1 MSNFILFLP
10 KNSKEVKKIPATD
23 YEEEKTLQDLIE
35 KHPELLPLSS
45 GRIAT
50 LAREYPIAGGS
61 IDLLCMDNEAKI
73 YIVET
78 KLQKN
83 SDRRQAI
90 AQLIDYGA
98 QLGKE
103 SFEDF
108 QAKISERTSK
118 SLEELLKEFGEESP
132 PDVEAIRKSLRE
144 KNFVLILAMDLFE
157 HALKDAIN
165 YLNVDNEMDMFGIEL
180 HMHPIGD
187 QGPVFVP
194 EIIPPPEMPSWKP
207 VSRLPVTKEEVVR
220 NYKNKGLESE
230 IKYIL
235 KVFENAE
242 EKWHGV
248 AQEKSTPV
256 YVVLDVSNRQIQ
268 VYLNKD
274 ATKDHGVWVY
284 NPSLYEK
291 VFELGKRLGMNVK
304 MSERPVA
311 KIIIFNGEEGIRK
324 LSSAMEQLIS
334 GLVEIST

>member
-1 MSNFILFLP
+1 MFLP
-10 KNSKEVKKIPATD
+10 KNSNKVEKIPATD
-23 YEEEKTLQDLIE
+23 YEEEKTLQDLVE

-45 GRIAT
+45 GRIIT
-50 LAREYPIAGGS
+50 LVREYPIAGGS
-61 IDLLCMDNEAKI
+61 IDLLCVDDEAKI

-108 QAKISERTSK
+108 QAKVSEGTRK

-132 PDVEAIRKSLRE
+132 PDADTIRKSLQE
-144 KNFVLILAMDLFE
+144 KDFVLILAMDRFE
-157 HALKDAIN
+157 PALKDAIN
-165 YLNVDNEMDMFGIEL
+165 YLRLDNEMNVFGIEL
-180 HMHPIGD
+180 PMHPIE
-187 QGPVFVP
+187 GPGQAFVP
-194 EIIPPPEMPSWKP
+194 EIIPPPEIPSLKR
-207 VSRLPVTKEEVVR
+207 VSRPPVTREEVVR
-220 NYKNKGLESE
+220 NYAEEGLESE
-230 IKYIL
+230 IKRIL
-235 KVFENAE
+235 EVFENAVQR
-242 EKWHGV
+242 WHGA

-256 YVVLDVSNRQIQ
+256 YVVLDINSRQIQ

-291 VFELGKRLGMNVK
+291 VFGLGKRLGMNVK
-304 MSERPVA
+304 LSERPVA
-311 KIIIFNGEEGIRK
+311 KIIIFNGQEGIRK
-324 LSSAMEQLIS
+324 LSKVTEELVS
-334 GLVEIST
+334 GLVEISAQS